1 MPVGLFKSKWTAAGW
16 TILIFLLMV
25 MPPGNIPN
33 KGLFGI
39 PHLDKLVH
47 FILFAGFVWLWHNAM
62 HATVKQHLFRG
73 ALFKVFLIAS
83 LYGIAMEFVQ
93 AIFTR
98 RSFDILDIAADMAG
112 AGFAFLILKS
122 RGKK

>member
-1 MPVGLFKSKWTAAGW
+1 MPAGLFRSKWTAWGW

-47 FILFAGFVWLWHNAM
+47 FILFAGFVWLWHNAVRR
-62 HATVKQHLFRG
+62 TG
-73 ALFKVFLIAS
+73 APNEINGVLFKVFLIAS
-83 LYGIAMEFVQ
+83 FYGIAMEFVQ
-93 AIFTR
+93 VFFTR
-98 RSFDILDIAADMAG
+98 RSFDILDIAADIAG
-112 AGFAFLILKS
+112 AGCSFLLLKS

>member
-1 MPVGLFKSKWTAAGW
+1 MPAGLFQSKWTATGW

-33 KGLFGI
+33 QGLFGI

-47 FILFAGFVWLWHNAM
+47 FILFAGFVWLWHNALL
-62 HATVKQHLFRG
+62 KSNGQLEISRILFP
-73 ALFKVFLIAS
+73 VFLTAS
-83 LYGIAMEFVQ
+83 FYGIAMEFVQ
-93 AIFTR
+93 AIFTS
-98 RSFDILDIAADMAG
+98 RSFDILDIAADIAG
-112 AGFAFLILKS
+112 AGFALIFIKR